1 MPRFTIEGK
10 QSGQTLKLQ
19 DSGMAKLEVVLTW
32 TFPMSFIEI
41 VTGDGKKVYRDRIEL
56 TDSEA
61 FGKETFKRTLNLKG
75 KSWVRLEA
83 WDIATNGVISQPIW
97 LE

>member
-1 MPRFTIEGK
+1 
-10 QSGQTLKLQ
+10 
-19 DSGMAKLEVVLTW
+19 MAKLEIVLTW

>member
-1 MPRFTIEGK
+1 MPRFTVEGK
-10 QSGQTLKLQ
+10 QSGQILKLQ
-19 DSGMAKLEVVLTW
+19 DSGMAKLEVVLNW

-41 VTGDGKKVYRDRIEL
+41 VSGNGEKVYRERIEL
-56 TDSEA
+56 TDSVA
-61 FGKETFKRTLNLKG
+61 FGKDTFRKTLNLKG

>member
-1 MPRFTIEGK
+1 
-10 QSGQTLKLQ
+10 
-19 DSGMAKLEVVLTW
+19 
-32 TFPMSFIEI
+32 MSFIEI
-41 VTGDGKKVYRDRIEL
+41 FSGDGEKVYRERNEL
-56 TDSEA
+56 TDSLA
-61 FGKETFKRTLNLKG
+61 FGKETVRKTLNLKG

>member
-1 MPRFTIEGK
+1 
-10 QSGQTLKLQ
+10 
-19 DSGMAKLEVVLTW
+19 MAKLEVVLTW

-61 FGKETFKRTLNLKG
+61 FGKETFKRTLNLKE
-75 KSWVRLEA
+75 KAWVRLEA